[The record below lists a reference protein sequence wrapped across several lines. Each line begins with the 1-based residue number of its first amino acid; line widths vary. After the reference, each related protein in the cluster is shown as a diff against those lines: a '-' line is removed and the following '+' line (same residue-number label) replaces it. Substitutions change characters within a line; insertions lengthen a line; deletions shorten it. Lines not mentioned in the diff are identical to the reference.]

1 MATARIQSL
10 EKDAR
15 ALRASWAE
23 MTKILQESDVEPMAV
38 GEALA
43 QLRLR
48 LEHLQVGH
56 GVTLAQ
62 TKLASRAGGDAV
74 AVSKLAQTVKN
85 TPVKT
90 LRVDVR
96 GTYGDYEGL
105 LSYLQEIRRS
115 VPVAVVALDVRANQ
129 FEVSLRVYG
138 V

>member
-1 MATARIQSL
+1 MS
-10 EKDAR
+10 EV
-15 ALRASWAE
+15 
-23 MTKILQESDVEPMAV
+23 LQESDAEPMAV

-56 GVTLAQ
+56 GITLAQ
-62 TKLASRAGGDAV
+62 TTLSNRAGGDAIP
-74 AVSKLAQTVKN
+74 VSQLAQTLKN
-85 TPVKT
+85 TPVKS

-96 GTYGDYEGL
+96 GTYSDYEGL
-105 LSYLQEIRRS
+105 LAYLQEIRRG
-115 VPVAVVALDVRANQ
+115 VAVAVVAMDVRANQ